1 MKQKLSLF
9 KFIITSVIMKI
20 FKRILAGLA
29 LAGGLLLLSAS
40 VKVEGDPVEAR
51 VEALLAQ
58 MTLQEKIGQLNQLS
72 VGGFTAPVASQIRA
86 GKVGSIL
93 NEVNPKVIN
102 RYQKVAIEESRLGI
116 PLIVS
121 RDVIHGFKTIFPI
134 PLGLAAT
141 FDTELVQ
148 KGARIA
154 AQEATANG
162 IRWTF
167 SPMLDIARDP
177 RWGRIA
183 EGSGEDTYLD
193 SQMGV
198 AMVKGYQGDEIDT
211 TSMAACIKHFVAYGA
226 SEGGRDYNSTG
237 ITERNLRNVYLP
249 PFEACVKAGA
259 MTLMTS
265 FNDNDGVPST
275 ANRFLLRDVL
285 RNEWGFDG
293 FVVSDWTSAK
303 EMIAHGF
310 AEDNKHA
317 AELAL
322 NAGVDM
328 DMMSYAFID
337 HLEELVAEEKV
348 NLKDIDDAVR
358 NILRIKIRLGLFEH
372 PYVDVAKAS
381 ETLYSDEALE
391 AARISAVESAV
402 LLSNDG
408 ILPLNRKEV
417 KTVLVTGPMAD
428 APHDQ
433 LGTWTFDGDA
443 SYTVTPLEAVRNIYG
458 NDVKVI
464 FEPGLKYSREFN
476 KDGIKKAVAAAKKA
490 DVVLAFLGEEA
501 ILSGEAHCLVDISL
515 KGAQRDLLEALH
527 ETGKPVVLTIMAG
540 RPLELDHELANSN
553 AILYSFHP
561 GTMGGPALAQL
572 IFGDEVPSGKLPS
585 TFPKSV
591 GQIPLYYNHNMTGR
605 PYEGRETLIYDIPLR
620 AGQTSLGNTSYWLD
634 AGLAPQFPFGYGL
647 SYTTFRYGVPETDSK
662 EYGLDD
668 VIKVSVNLRN
678 TGKVAATEVV
688 QLYTR
693 DLVGSVTRPVKELKG
708 FKRVH
713 VGAGESVTVTFD
725 LPVQDLAFYGLDMV
739 KKVEPGKFQL
749 WIAGDS
755 ASGKPV
761 EFVVR

>member
-1 MKQKLSLF
+1 MMKINSILAVGA
-9 KFIITSVIMKI
+9 IVMASVISV
-20 FKRILAGLA
+20 A
-29 LAGGLLLLSAS
+29 SAE
-40 VKVEGDPVEAR
+40 VKDDPVEAR
-51 VEALLAQ
+51 VEALISQ

-72 VGGFTAPVASQIRA
+72 VGGFTPPVAGQIRS

-102 RYQKVAIEESRLGI
+102 RYQKVAVEESRLGI

-141 FDTELVQ
+141 FDPDLVQ
-148 KGARIA
+148 QGARIA

-193 SQMGV
+193 CTMGV
-198 AMVKGYQGDEIDT
+198 AMVKGYQGDVIDT

-237 ITERNLRNVYLP
+237 ITERTLRNVYLP
-249 PFEACVKAGA
+249 PFEACIEAGA

-275 ANRFLLRDVL
+275 ANRFLLKDILRD
-285 RNEWGFDG
+285 EWGFDG
-293 FVVSDWTSAK
+293 FVVSDWASAH

-337 HLEELVAEEKV
+337 HLEELIAEGKV
-348 NLKDIDDAVR
+348 SLESIDDAVR

-372 PYVDVAKAS
+372 PYVDVTRAS
-381 ETLYSDEALE
+381 EVLYTEKALE
-391 AARISAVESAV
+391 AARVSAVESAV

-408 ILPLNRKEV
+408 VLPLDKGKV

-433 LGTWTFDGDA
+433 LGTWVFDGDA
-443 SYTVTPLEAVRNIYG
+443 DHTVTPLAAIRNLYG

-464 FEPGLKYSREFN
+464 YEPGLKYAREFS
-476 KDGIKKAVAAAKKA
+476 KDGIRKAVVAARKA
-490 DVVLAFLGEEA
+490 DVVLAFMGEES
-501 ILSGEAHCLVDISL
+501 IMSGEAHCLVDISL
-515 KGAQRDLLEALH
+515 KGDQRELIEALH
-527 ETGKPVVLTIMAG
+527 STGKPVVLTILAG

-561 GTMGGPALAQL
+561 GTMGGQALAQL
-572 IFGDEVPSGKLPS
+572 IFGDEVPSGKLPV

-605 PYEGRETLIYDIPLR
+605 PYNGTETLLNDIPRR

-634 AGLAPQFPFGYGL
+634 SGFAPQFPFGYGL

-668 VIKVSVNLRN
+668 VIKVSVDLRN

-725 LPVQDLAFYGLDMV
+725 LPVQTLAFYGLDMV

-749 WIAGDS
+749 WVAGDS

-761 EFVVR
+761 EFTVR